1 MKEATPRRGR
11 PSIHVVALA
20 YRRLQVEPIRVNI
33 IDLLSAV
40 ILARTAV
47 MSIRLRL
54 KAEALM
60 RIPLRIEEQRT
71 GPLSKK

>member
-11 PSIHVVALA
+11 PSIHVVALG
-20 YRRLQVEPIRVNI
+20 YRWLQVEPIRVNI

-60 RIPLRIEEQRT
+60 RFPLRIEEQRR

>member
-1 MKEATPRRGR
+1 MKEATPRRGP
-11 PSIHVVALA
+11 PSIHVVALG

-33 IDLLSAV
+33 IDLWSAV
-40 ILARTAV
+40 ILGKTAV

-60 RIPLRIEEQRT
+60 CIPLRIEEQRT

>member
-1 MKEATPRRGR
+1 M
-11 PSIHVVALA
+11 
-20 YRRLQVEPIRVNI
+20 EPIRVNI